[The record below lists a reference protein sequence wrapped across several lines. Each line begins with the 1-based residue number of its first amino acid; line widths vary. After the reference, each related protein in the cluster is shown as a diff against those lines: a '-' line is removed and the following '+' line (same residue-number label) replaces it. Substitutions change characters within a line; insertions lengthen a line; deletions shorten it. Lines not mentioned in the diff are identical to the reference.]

1 MAKNADFWASAEA
14 MNRFMKEKM
23 CLAEDAQDPCSGGI
37 ISAHTIARS
46 QLSKIAVNGHVKSF
60 NVSAAQLEKS
70 DGKISVKD
78 AGVNQFSTL
87 NCFCAKHDLEI
98 FSEIENVS
106 LTFAAKQLAVLHY
119 RAAASELY
127 RKMQVHKGT
136 LNNIQEF
143 QKKADGKAQVAFLE
157 AFAAGED
164 LGIRDMS
171 NALEETWKILTE
183 GNHGTLEAAV
193 VRFQKTPS
201 IMTVG
206 SFFPEVDFE
215 GRRLSTLGQM
225 DRKYE
230 LMSFHILAEEGGTA
244 AVLFVWKKG
253 DATGKS
259 LVESYLRQPSQLYTT
274 LAIQFAF
281 ECFENTCMSP
291 AWWDGLKK
299 VEQDVL
305 VGRMSSIAP
314 VGTAYLTYSG
324 VTHDE
329 WIFDSVEFVA

>member
-1 MAKNADFWASAEA
+1 MSISSLRSIASA
-14 MNRFMKEKM
+14 
-23 CLAEDAQDPCSGGI
+23 L
-37 ISAHTIARS
+37 
-46 QLSKIAVNGHVKSF
+46 
-60 NVSAAQLEKS
+60 
-70 DGKISVKD
+70 
-78 AGVNQFSTL
+78 
-87 NCFCAKHDLEI
+87 KHDLEI
-98 FSEIENVS
+98 FSEVENVS
-106 LTFAAKQLAVLHY
+106 LTFGTKQLAVLHY

-143 QKKADGKAQVAFLE
+143 QKKPDGKAQVAFLK

-183 GNHGTLEAAV
+183 GNHNTLEAAV
-193 VRFQKTPS
+193 VRFQKPPS

-215 GRRLSTLGQM
+215 GQRLSTLGQM

-253 DATGKS
+253 DAAGKS
-259 LVESYLRQPSQLYTT
+259 LVEFEPRQPSQLYTT

-329 WIFDSVEFVA
+329 WIFDLVEFVA